1 MKRREVIQASARFR
15 RAGRTT
21 APHFCFGSLS
31 SVFLRSDSNGD
42 EKAPLTI
49 DGRFA
54 AELDAFT
61 DHVQVKGYQRVIIQ
75 PFEYKKSYKGGG
87 TKVRHFVSF
96 NRCAAMDSGQKGSSS
111 RLTSSFDD
119 NALLFGFSLC

>member
-42 EKAPLTI
+42 EKAPLAI

-75 PFEYKKSYKGGG
+75 PFEYKKSYLTREEARKFDILYLS
-87 TKVRHFVSF
+87 TDVLRWTRAKKVLHP
-96 NRCAAMDSGQKGSSS
+96 G
-111 RLTSSFDD
+111 
-119 NALLFGFSLC
+119 